1 MMSQPLWIL
10 IAVQIAMGAFD
21 MLYHHEL
28 TERLAWRPSQRKE
41 LVLHGARNLLYA
53 VLFTTLGWIV
63 VQGAWAWVLLALLG
77 AEVVITLTD
86 FVEEDLSRKLPA
98 TERVTHALLALNYGA
113 LLILLVPPL
122 VTRGWQPTSATG
134 AFYGYWSWFAA
145 VCAIGV
151 AVFGVRDL
159 MASVRARRLVLPPAA
174 ELVRTLSAPR
184 TILVTGATGFIGR
197 RLTQALTDGGHQCII
212 LTRDVA
218 KAVGLRP
225 PFGLVT
231 SLDQIPPDTRID
243 VIVNLAG
250 EPIGEGLWTKV
261 RRRRIVES
269 RVEMTAGIAHLI
281 ARLEHRPEVVVN
293 GSAIGWYGLR
303 GDEQLTEA
311 DDGAPC
317 FSRDVC
323 IAWEKEAKKIEAT
336 GARLVLLRIGLVM
349 GIEGGVLSRLLVPF
363 EFGAGGPIGSGR
375 QWMSW
380 IERDD
385 LVRLIAHAIAT
396 PTLEGPL
403 NATAP
408 IPVTNKV
415 FGQELGRALR
425 RPSFLSLP
433 GTPLHYLLGDFADE
447 LLLGGQRVLP
457 QKALASGFQFRHA
470 NLGSA
475 FRAILGGTEPMRA
488 ETISVHVTVQ
498 K

>member
-1 MMSQPLWIL
+1 MITQLLWIL
-10 IAVQIAMGAFD
+10 ITIQIVMGAFD

-41 LVLHGARNLLYA
+41 LLLHGARNLIYA
-53 VLFTTLGWIV
+53 VLFATLGWSEV
-63 VQGAWAWVLLALLG
+63 RGVWAWILIALLA

-113 LLILLVPPL
+113 LLMLLVPVL
-122 VTRGWQPTSATG
+122 LENARQPTSVTT

-145 VCAIGV
+145 LCAVGV

-159 MASVRARRLVLPPAA
+159 AASARTRRLVLPHAGG
-174 ELVRTLSAPR
+174 LVKALNTPH

-197 RLTQALTDGGHQCII
+197 RLIQAFAEAGHHCIV
-212 LTRDVA
+212 LTRDPA
-218 KAVGLRP
+218 KAAGLCP
-225 PFGLVT
+225 PFTLVT
-231 SLDQIPPDTRID
+231 ALDQISSNTHIEA
-243 VIVNLAG
+243 IVNLAG

-261 RRRRIVES
+261 KRGRIIDS
-269 RVEMTAGIAHLI
+269 RVEMTANI
-281 ARLEHRPEVVVN
+281 ARLIERLENRPKVVIN

-311 DDGAPC
+311 DDGTPC

-323 IAWEKEAKKIEAT
+323 VAWEAEAIKIAAT
-336 GARLVLLRIGLVM
+336 GVRLVLLRIGLVM
-349 GIEGGVLSRLLVPF
+349 GIEGGVLGRLLMPF
-363 EFGAGGPIGSGR
+363 EFGGGGRIGSGK

-385 LVRLIAHAIAT
+385 LIRLIAHAIAT

-408 IPVTNKV
+408 MPVTNKT
-415 FGQELGRALR
+415 FAQELGRALW
-425 RPSFLSLP
+425 RPAVIPLP
-433 GTPLHYLLGDFADE
+433 EAPLHHLLGDFADE

-457 QKALASGFQFRHA
+457 QKALASGFQFRHE
-470 NLGSA
+470 NLHSA
-475 FRAILGGTEPMRA
+475 FQAILGGTDTARA
-488 ETISVHVTVQ
+488 GSTPIGATV
-498 K
+498 